1 MDVVFFAPILLVG
14 YSGLHHKWASF
25 CPGFFISYPSGI
37 QSEAV
42 LFSHIR
48 GWGGSLQ
55 GILSALP
62 FPLPL
67 FSIQIGLKGAKLADQ
82 PSQSACTDLFNTSDG
97 TDLKL
102 LWKWRST
109 IDWVQMKEVRKT
121 EQGPLQ
127 RTSSSSWLVFMA
139 PVWTKSDARKT
150 SSQRCQRVSRRCRLV
165 GARSEGNLIREM
177 GLSATWRSY

>member
-1 MDVVFFAPILLVG
+1 MRDASSVRCQDPHPNPPRNPLFQCTPSEFWEIGQTGRYSPVSETDHLKRKIILFSKTKSPMDALYFA
-14 YSGLHHKWASF
+14 YSGFYHKWISS
-25 CPGFFISYPSGI
+25 CREFFISCWSGI

-82 PSQSACTDLFNTSDG
+82 PSHSACTDLFNTSDG

-102 LWKWRST
+102 LWMWRSI
-109 IDWVQMKEVRKT
+109 ID
-121 EQGPLQ
+121 
-127 RTSSSSWLVFMA
+127 
-139 PVWTKSDARKT
+139 
-150 SSQRCQRVSRRCRLV
+150 
-165 GARSEGNLIREM
+165 
-177 GLSATWRSY
+177 